1 MPCNSKSSC
10 FPLPQ
15 YEQPFKLYC
24 SLISHHATIF
34 NVRPCLP
41 LMKPSEDTSTKPH
54 SSDTRMDYS
63 HEDSDEDRP
72 PTPPTSTS
80 LFIESALSCRVFF
93 QRPRPSTLEEVQAWK
108 ILEPGYETNS
118 KTVEQREH
126 IAKKGRQHSQ
136 QIEQLRQY
144 KSAPTPANYEIPNCY
159 QNTCDPILADQWKI
173 WYHQHMLFSTKREET
188 VDAIAVIGR
197 WLKYS
202 SKIPM
207 IQNPNQEG
215 TSEEISLA
223 EKARSEAAERRRV
236 KRSAVAEL
244 RKETAF
250 TVLSERPLL
259 ELITTDSVSDYE
271 ESEDPTD
278 PPSRILPYWRSELLG
293 DVMHEVDLAT
303 FQLAAPNKK
312 QEILAVLARRGS
324 RGATEDDVPAENA
337 PHGFP
342 AEVYSEHFASD
353 TSQLERGPSRYPSGR
368 FGPISMNLSKAL
380 LTLRASTIKPQET
393 PTGSKM
399 PHTD

>member
-1 MPCNSKSSC
+1 MSIPRSPDMKLILKPWNRENISRRKDGNIHNKSSNSDNTNRH
-10 FPLPQ
+10 LHRQ
-15 YEQPFKLYC
+15 IMRSRIAIK
-24 SLISHHATIF
+24 IHATGFSRITF
-34 NVRPCLP
+34 
-41 LMKPSEDTSTKPH
+41 E
-54 SSDTRMDYS
+54 
-63 HEDSDEDRP
+63 
-72 PTPPTSTS
+72 
-80 LFIESALSCRVFF
+80 
-93 QRPRPSTLEEVQAWK
+93 W
-108 ILEPGYETNS
+108 
-118 KTVEQREH
+118 
-126 IAKKGRQHSQ
+126 
-136 QIEQLRQY
+136 
-144 KSAPTPANYEIPNCY
+144 EIPSLKKSEWNRAAAA
-159 QNTCDPILADQWKI
+159 ILADQWKI

-293 DVMHEVDLAT
+293 DVMHELDLAT

>member
-1 MPCNSKSSC
+1 
-10 FPLPQ
+10 
-15 YEQPFKLYC
+15 
-24 SLISHHATIF
+24 
-34 NVRPCLP
+34 
-41 LMKPSEDTSTKPH
+41 MKPSEDTSTKPH

-72 PTPPTSTS
+72 PTPQLPHRCS
-80 LFIESALSCRVFF
+80 LKARSVVEFCKFMMGGTGFSF
-93 QRPRPSTLEEVQAWK
+93 QRPRPSTLEE
-108 ILEPGYETNS
+108 
-118 KTVEQREH
+118 REH

-159 QNTCDPILADQWKI
+159 QNTCDPAILADQWKI

-293 DVMHEVDLAT
+293 DVMHELDLAT

>member
-1 MPCNSKSSC
+1 
-10 FPLPQ
+10 
-15 YEQPFKLYC
+15 
-24 SLISHHATIF
+24 
-34 NVRPCLP
+34 
-41 LMKPSEDTSTKPH
+41 
-54 SSDTRMDYS
+54 
-63 HEDSDEDRP
+63 
-72 PTPPTSTS
+72 
-80 LFIESALSCRVFF
+80 
-93 QRPRPSTLEEVQAWK
+93 
-108 ILEPGYETNS
+108 
-118 KTVEQREH
+118 
-126 IAKKGRQHSQ
+126 
-136 QIEQLRQY
+136 
-144 KSAPTPANYEIPNCY
+144 
-159 QNTCDPILADQWKI
+159 
-173 WYHQHMLFSTKREET
+173 MLFSTKREET

-293 DVMHEVDLAT
+293 DVMHELDLAT

-337 PHGFP
+337 PQGFP
-342 AEVYSEHFASD
+342 AAAYSEHFASD
-353 TSQLERGPSRYPSGR
+353 TSTLERGLSIRQSRGRSGTLAIDLR
-368 FGPISMNLSKAL
+368 QAL
-380 LTLRASTIKPQET
+380 LTLRA
-393 PTGSKM
+393 
-399 PHTD
+399 HTS